1 MDIYDYNQSMAHLFS
16 DRTKFRILQEDPT
29 NKRFT
34 TLQNYIRKLKKNGE
48 ISEADYDI
56 MYPKNAKIGRA
67 HGSAKVHKEFE
78 RIPPLRP
85 IVDTI
90 GSTHYGVGKFITS
103 LLNPLTQN
111 EYHLK
116 DSFDAAEKIRNIP
129 THLYDEGYQLV
140 SFDVKSLFTNVPL
153 NRTVQVILDRVYK
166 EKQIPTNLQKRNLKK
181 LILDTCSK
189 TAFSLGGTI
198 YEQID
203 GVSMGA
209 CLGPVLANIIMT
221 ELEKVV
227 VDRLVRS
234 GMIKFYARYV
244 DDTLLLVKPA
254 DVDGILQEF
263 NSFHKNLE
271 FTVDKFEDCVP
282 HFLDLEIHQDG
293 LSIFRKE
300 THTAQ
305 FVHYESFTNWN
316 YKVAWIRSLVNRAK
330 RLCASSKLS
339 EELAN
344 IRRFASYNG
353 FPKWIVKRIMQQSLR
368 PKRNVEEEAED
379 QDVLYMTLPY
389 NGKESENIV
398 KRCKKRL
405 YRLFKKEK
413 KIKFSIRFRSTKVSF
428 FTSNKDRIPHLS
440 NSGVIYKYTCPGCS
454 SVYIGKTENTLFN
467 RTKQHGWCQ
476 ADSAICKHFKDCE
489 AWKDVVGIFQL
500 GGEEIDR
507 MQFQINCVRENT
519 EIINR
524 SDNWLNLSFLES
536 LAIKEWQPELNR
548 GLKSCKNLSLF

>member
-1 MDIYDYNQSMAHLFS
+1 
-16 DRTKFRILQEDPT
+16 
-29 NKRFT
+29 
-34 TLQNYIRKLKKNGE
+34 
-48 ISEADYDI
+48 
-56 MYPKNAKIGRA
+56 MYPKSAKIGRP

-90 GSTHYGVGKFITS
+90 GSTHYGVGKFVTS

-116 DSFDAAEKIRNIP
+116 DSFDAAEKIRSIP

-153 NRTVQVILDRVYK
+153 NKTVQVILDRVYK
-166 EKQIPTNLQKRNLKK
+166 EKQVATNLKKRNLKK

-227 VDRLVRS
+227 VNRLMRS

-271 FTVDKFEDCVP
+271 FTVDKLEDCVP
-282 HFLDLEIHQDG
+282 HFLDLEVHQDG

-316 YKVAWIRSLVNRAK
+316 YKVALIRSLVNRAK
-330 RLCASSKLS
+330 RLCASSKLPGD
-339 EELAN
+339 LAN
-344 IRRFASYNG
+344 IR
-353 FPKWIVKRIMQQSLR
+353 
-368 PKRNVEEEAED
+368 
-379 QDVLYMTLPY
+379 
-389 NGKESENIV
+389 
-398 KRCKKRL
+398 
-405 YRLFKKEK
+405 
-413 KIKFSIRFRSTKVSF
+413 
-428 FTSNKDRIPHLS
+428 
-440 NSGVIYKYTCPGCS
+440 
-454 SVYIGKTENTLFN
+454 
-467 RTKQHGWCQ
+467 
-476 ADSAICKHFKDCE
+476 
-489 AWKDVVGIFQL
+489 
-500 GGEEIDR
+500 
-507 MQFQINCVRENT
+507 
-519 EIINR
+519 
-524 SDNWLNLSFLES
+524 
-536 LAIKEWQPELNR
+536 
-548 GLKSCKNLSLF
+548 